1 MVCGGTRHVWEAI
14 SIGSELASA
23 MRNRGSVTR
32 RVSRPPE
39 GAVWYDCR
47 MGRQNDCPCGSKLPY
62 RACCAPYH
70 RGEAEA
76 PDASALMRS
85 RFSAFALKDAEYLW
99 KTLHPG
105 HADRARP
112 KEEVI
117 KSIKRSAAGLK
128 YMRLSVLDNNGPDEE
143 GTARVLFVAEVF
155 EKGRDLSFMEL
166 SRFQRDEEGWRYLDG
181 QLAPAAGLKVEGMSI
196 EAFERALS
204 RGRPKA

>member
-1 MVCGGTRHVWEAI
+1 
-14 SIGSELASA
+14 
-23 MRNRGSVTR
+23 
-32 RVSRPPE
+32 
-39 GAVWYDCR
+39 
-47 MGRQNDCPCGSKLPY
+47 LPY
-62 RACCAPYH
+62 RACCGPYT

-76 PDASALMRS
+76 PDAEALMRS
-85 RFSAFALKDAEYLW
+85 RFSAFALKDPAYLW
-99 KTLHPG
+99 KTLHPD

-112 KEEVI
+112 KEEFI
-117 KSIKRSAAGLK
+117 KSIKRSGASLR
-128 YMRLSVLDNNGPDEE
+128 YMRLSVLDRDGPDEE

-204 RGRPKA
+204 RGGPKG

>member
-1 MVCGGTRHVWEAI
+1 
-14 SIGSELASA
+14 
-23 MRNRGSVTR
+23 
-32 RVSRPPE
+32 
-39 GAVWYDCR
+39 
-47 MGRQNDCPCGSKLPY
+47 
-62 RACCAPYH
+62 
-70 RGEAEA
+70 
-76 PDASALMRS
+76 MRS

-155 EKGRDLSFMEL
+155 EKGRDLTFMEL

-181 QLAPAAGLKVEGMSI
+181 KLVPAASTPAATAAAGMSI
-196 EAFERALS
+196 EAFERAFAKG
-204 RGRPKA
+204 GRKV

>member
-1 MVCGGTRHVWEAI
+1 M
-14 SIGSELASA
+14 
-23 MRNRGSVTR
+23 
-32 RVSRPPE
+32 
-39 GAVWYDCR
+39 
-47 MGRQNDCPCGSKLPY
+47 PY

-85 RFSAFALKDAEYLW
+85 RFSAFALNDAEYLW
-99 KTLHPG
+99 KTLHPD

-112 KEEVI
+112 KEEVV
-117 KSIKRSAAGLK
+117 KSIKRSGSSLR
-128 YMRLSVLDNNGPDEE
+128 YMRLQVLDSDGPDEE

-181 QLAPAAGLKVEGMSI
+181 KLAPAPGGAPAGMSI
-196 EAFERALS
+196 EEFERAFARGS
-204 RGRPKA
+204 RKV